1 MTEMFTKLP
10 VGCCKLHPIHIIL
23 VQSSYTDTN
32 LTIPQK
38 VEGRV
43 NWSTAVVVLQPV
55 PNAICN
61 DNGNLYNTSLTWTF
75 INKSDMHNV
84 AWWNGS
90 SLFGWVE
97 LGLELGLS
105 SNNIPAC
112 TLKVNLLVI
121 WDLMARSAQ
130 IGYTMR
136 LKSWFS
142 QTTTWQL
149 TSTLEI
155 LLEGK
160 YDIRE
165 SWEIMTNKEC
175 GKRHKLSKYRKTNP
189 NNNNYL
195 N

>member
-1 MTEMFTKLP
+1 VKCWRITSLDSEQHYPTIPSDYVAKIMQLMTEMFTKLP

-130 IGYTMR
+130 NR
-136 LKSWFS
+136 L
-142 QTTTWQL
+142 
-149 TSTLEI
+149 
-155 LLEGK
+155 
-160 YDIRE
+160 Y
-165 SWEIMTNKEC
+165 
-175 GKRHKLSKYRKTNP
+175 HAP
-189 NNNNYL
+189 
-195 N
+195 